1 MPISYHFIPHTEF
14 NPFFREARK
23 MLFESN
29 FDFNVQ
35 SLYSEEEL
43 NLIKANYGIYKEA
56 KEYYLMAKDIDKIV
70 GWSFGIQ
77 KSETDFYMIN
87 SAVFP
92 EYRRKGIY
100 TEMLKLAVEKIK
112 EMGFQFIYSR
122 HKLTHNDIIIPKLQY
137 GFNIVGMEV
146 NDMFGNLVILG
157 YYTNEKRRELL
168 EIRAGM
174 RKMNEEYMKLVK

>member
-1 MPISYHFIPHTEF
+1 MSITYEFIDAK
-14 NPFFREARK
+14 PFWDFFQEARK
-23 MLFESN
+23 ILFETN
-29 FDFNVQ
+29 FDFDVQ
-35 SLYSEEEL
+35 AVMSEKEKLKSREL
-43 NLIKANYGIYKEA
+43 NEVFKPVKD
-56 KEYYLMAKDIDKIV
+56 YYLVAKDGDNII

-77 KSETDFYMIN
+77 KSNHDFYMIN
-87 SAVFP
+87 SAVFS

-100 TEMLKLAVEKIK
+100 TELMKQAVAHIK
-112 EMGFQFIYSR
+112 ELGFQYIYSR
-122 HKLTHNDIIIPKLQY
+122 HKLTNNDILIPKLKF